1 MIGDRVRQLFR
12 RAPAPPAEPLT
23 GPLRGELL
31 GAEHLAERVRA
42 MARAQRLQPPAPGPR
57 AAPLLSRLIETR
69 RILGDAHARLSA
81 RSADDAHI
89 GPAGEWLLDNFHVVR
104 EHIREVRQSLPHG
117 YYGELP
123 ELASGPLAGY
133 PRVYELAI
141 TLISHS
147 EGRIDL
153 ENVDR
158 FVDAFQSVST
168 LTIGELWALPAMLRL
183 GLIESV
189 RRMALRTVQRLD
201 ETDAADA
208 WAARIETASEAGDAA
223 FGAILR
229 EFTREHPP
237 LTPIFVSRFLQQI
250 HLTAGKY
257 PPLAALEQWIAEE
270 GMSAEHAAALSTQR
284 LALTQIVMAHSIT
297 SLRAISGMDWKQ
309 VVERHSAL
317 DAALREDPS
326 GHYPRMTFATRDR
339 YRHVVENIARRTKR
353 SEADVARLAVELAR
367 TAAADPGR
375 GAASAHVGYY
385 LVDDGLEAL
394 ERATGYRPAGREAV
408 HRWMVRHA
416 DLVLGGGI
424 ITGTVIALAAVLWL
438 AGPEAR
444 AAWLLVVLL
453 TLIPATDIAVNALN

>member
-1 MIGDRVRQLFR
+1 
-12 RAPAPPAEPLT
+12 
-23 GPLRGELL
+23 
-31 GAEHLAERVRA
+31 
-42 MARAQRLQPPAPGPR
+42 MARAQRIQPASKRHG
-57 AAPLLSRLIETR
+57 AAPLLNRLIETR
-69 RILGDAHARLSA
+69 EILGDVHERLSA

-104 EHIREVRQSLPHG
+104 EHIREVRQSLPRG
-117 YYGELP
+117 YYRELP

-153 ENVDR
+153 ENVAR

-168 LTIGELWALPAMLRL
+168 LAIGGLWAMPAMLRL

-201 ETDAADA
+201 ETGAADV
-208 WAARIETASEAGDAA
+208 WARRIEEASDAGESA
-223 FGAILR
+223 FGEVLR
-229 EFTREHPP
+229 EFTRDHPP
-237 LTPIFVSRFLQQI
+237 LTPIFVSRFLHQI
-250 HLTAGKY
+250 HLTAARY
-257 PPLAALEQWIAEE
+257 PPLAARAQWIAED

-326 GHYPRMTFATRDR
+326 GHYRSMTFMTRDR
-339 YRHVVENIARRTKR
+339 YRHVVEKIARRTER
-353 SEADVARLAVELAR
+353 GEAEVAQRAVELAR
-367 TAAADPGR
+367 AAAAQP
-375 GAASAHVGYY
+375 ASSDVSVHVGYY
-385 LVDDGLEAL
+385 LIDDGLETL
-394 ERATGYRPAGREAV
+394 ERATGYRAKGREAV

-416 DLVLGGGI
+416 ELVYTGGI
-424 ITGTVIALAAVLWL
+424 VAGTLVALAAVFWI
-438 AGPEAR
+438 AGAEAR
-444 AAWLLVVLL
+444 TAWLLVTLV
-453 TLIPATDIAVNALN
+453 TLIPASDIAVNVLNQLLTAFLPPRTLPKLDLQGGGGIPRELRTAVVIPRLFDTV